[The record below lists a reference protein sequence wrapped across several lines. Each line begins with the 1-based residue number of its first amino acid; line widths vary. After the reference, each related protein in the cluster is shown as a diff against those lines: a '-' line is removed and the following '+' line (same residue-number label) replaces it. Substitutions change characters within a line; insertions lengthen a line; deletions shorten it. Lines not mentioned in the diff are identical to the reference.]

1 MIVGAIVGLLY
12 GFILAVLSIAAAGG
26 GHGTPIPLWLS
37 SAPFGLVAPP
47 IGDAALLLG
56 PLLVW
61 AALGFLAA
69 LPKMLGLTLLL
80 LLLQYV
86 AGITLVVTTGAV
98 LADLARDAWVT
109 LYVTVWA
116 TVYLVGQVVLWWRIV
131 KRSPD

>member
-1 MIVGAIVGLLY
+1 M
-12 GFILAVLSIAAAGG
+12 
-26 GHGTPIPLWLS
+26 
-37 SAPFGLVAPP
+37 APP
-47 IGDAALLLG
+47 IGDAALLLS

-98 LADLARDAWVT
+98 LADLARDAWMT